1 MKKIRINRLTLE
13 NFKCHDHLN
22 LVFHGESASI
32 FGDNATGKT
41 SIYDALTWLLFG
53 KDSAGNGEKNI
64 DIKPLD
70 PSGQVRDHQAITAV
84 EAELDVDGE
93 VMTLRRTCREIWST
107 KRGSSEAVY
116 DGNTSNYFVD
126 GVPQKKNAFDAK
138 IKELVPEEVFR
149 LLTSVSYFSSDMK
162 WQDRRATLFDIAGT
176 LTDKEIMASNE
187 QFQDLL
193 DSMGKLSL
201 PEYKAKLLSQ
211 RKGLTGIR
219 DDTPTR
225 ISECQKTLEEI
236 QGIDFVEARE
246 QEQALSDQ
254 QTELSRKLIAWENSN
269 VLSDLQLKLREAKL
283 ERDTL
288 ESQNRVHRQNQSAG
302 MPDTQAMAKTIASE
316 RMRLETLKTLTDGV
330 RKEIDSYQKDI
341 AAGREEW
348 IRVNGEAFTGGIC
361 PTCGQALP
369 FEQLQQATQ
378 SFDERKKQRLQGI
391 LEKGN
396 QAKESCSIAQQ
407 RLKELETEIRDREG
421 QIQALVEQLEAVKS
435 STVVVTDLPEYAEQ
449 MQAIQEKCSS
459 LQAEIQRV
467 MQDNA
472 KEQNA
477 IRVQLTAVND
487 QLRLVRGVIAKES
500 VKERTM
506 DRIAQLKADAKNAAE
521 ALEAIEKMLYQ
532 MEEFTRFKARFVED
546 GINSL
551 FCMATFRLFREQ
563 ANGGLEERCDVVYKG
578 VPYMGLNNGAKIN
591 VGIDIIN
598 TLSRHYGVTVP
609 LFVDNAEAVTRLLDC
624 DAQVIRLVVSEE
636 DKELRVV

>member
-22 LVFHGESASI
+22 LVLRGESASI

-53 KDSAGNGEKNI
+53 KDSVGNGEKNI

-93 VMTLRRTCREIWST
+93 VMTLRRTCREIWAT

-116 DGNTSNYFVD
+116 DGNTSDYFVD

-138 IKELVPEEVFR
+138 IKELVPEDVFR

-162 WQDRRATLFDIAGT
+162 WQERRATLFDIAGS

-187 QFQDLL
+187 QFQNLL

-219 DDTPTR
+219 DETPTR
-225 ISECQKTLEEI
+225 ISECQKALKSI

-246 QEQALSDQ
+246 QEQVLSDQ

-302 MPDTQAMAKTIASE
+302 KPDTQAMAKTISSE

-330 RKEIDSYQKDI
+330 RKEIEGYQKDI

-361 PTCGQALP
+361 TTCGQALP

-396 QAKESCSIAQQ
+396 QAKESCSTAQQ
-407 RLKELETEIRDREG
+407 RLEELETEIRDREG

-477 IRVQLTAVND
+477 IRAQLTAVND
-487 QLRLVRGVIAKES
+487 QLRLVRGVIANER
-500 VKERTM
+500 VKDQTM
-506 DRIAQLKADAKNAAE
+506 DRIAQLKADAKNAAK
-521 ALEAIEKMLYQ
+521 ALEAIEKMLRQ

-551 FCMATFRLFREQ
+551 FCLATFRLFRVQ
-563 ANGGLEERCDVVYKG
+563 TNGGLEERCDVVYKG

>member
-1 MKKIRINRLTLE
+1 MSLDMTFSITHTSFPTRAI
-13 NFKCHDHLN
+13 F
-22 LVFHGESASI
+22 SPASL
-32 FGDNATGKT
+32 FYRT
-41 SIYDALTWLLFG
+41 SD
-53 KDSAGNGEKNI
+53 
-64 DIKPLD
+64 
-70 PSGQVRDHQAITAV
+70 
-84 EAELDVDGE
+84 
-93 VMTLRRTCREIWST
+93 
-107 KRGSSEAVY
+107 
-116 DGNTSNYFVD
+116 
-126 GVPQKKNAFDAK
+126 
-138 IKELVPEEVFR
+138 
-149 LLTSVSYFSSDMK
+149 LLTIKILRSK
-162 WQDRRATLFDIAGT
+162 
-176 LTDKEIMASNE
+176 
-187 QFQDLL
+187 
-193 DSMGKLSL
+193 
-201 PEYKAKLLSQ
+201 
-211 RKGLTGIR
+211 
-219 DDTPTR
+219 
-225 ISECQKTLEEI
+225 EEI

-302 MPDTQAMAKTIASE
+302 KPDTRAMAKTISSE

-521 ALEAIEKMLYQ
+521 ALEAIEKMLRRQY
-532 MEEFTRFKARFVED
+532 KAKVTAKTVD
-546 GINSL
+546 K
-551 FCMATFRLFREQ
+551 MASKKASQRARVADLADKLLDKLEQ
-563 ANGGLEERCDVVYKG
+563 AIDELDLRTTAYKVKTVDGNREEVVEYQEATQGGVVSRA
-578 VPYMGLNNGAKIN
+578 GLRQLTAALKDLKE
-591 VGIDIIN
+591 VKDIVSELDKKEQEARIAA
-598 TLSRHYGVTVP
+598 LQSRSVTVDDDEDETGVILLP
-609 LFVDNAEAVTRLLDC
+609 PRLEGTDHG
-624 DAQVIRLVVSEE
+624 
-636 DKELRVV
+636 

>member
-116 DGNTSNYFVD
+116 DGNTSDYFVD

-225 ISECQKTLEEI
+225 ISECQKTLKSI

-302 MPDTQAMAKTIASE
+302 KPDTQAMAKTISSE

-477 IRVQLTAVND
+477 IRAQLTAVND
-487 QLRLVRGVIAKES
+487 QLRLVRGVIANES
-500 VKERTM
+500 VKDQTM
-506 DRIAQLKADAKNAAE
+506 DRIAQLKADAKNAAK
-521 ALEAIEKMLYQ
+521 ALEAIEKMLRQ

-551 FCMATFRLFREQ
+551 FCLATFRLFRVQ
-563 ANGGLEERCDVVYKG
+563 TNGGLEERCDVVYKG

>member
-116 DGNTSNYFVD
+116 DGNTSDYFVD

-187 QFQDLL
+187 QFQNLL

-302 MPDTQAMAKTIASE
+302 VPDTQAMAKTIASE
-316 RMRLETLKTLTDGV
+316 RMRLETLMTLTDGV

-407 RLKELETEIRDREG
+407 RLEELETEIRDREG

-551 FCMATFRLFREQ
+551 FCLATFRLFREQ

>member
-41 SIYDALTWLLFG
+41 SIYDGLTWLLFG

-116 DGNTSNYFVD
+116 DGNTSDYFVD

-138 IKELVPEEVFR
+138 IKELVPEDVFR

-187 QFQDLL
+187 QFQALL

-254 QTELSRKLIAWENSN
+254 QTELSRNLIAWENSN

-302 MPDTQAMAKTIASE
+302 KPDTQAMAKTISSE

-396 QAKESCSIAQQ
+396 QAKESCSTAQQ
-407 RLKELETEIRDREG
+407 RLEELETEIRDREG

-551 FCMATFRLFREQ
+551 FCLATFRLFREQ

>member
-1 MKKIRINRLTLE
+1 MNDGT
-13 NFKCHDHLN
+13 
-22 LVFHGESASI
+22 
-32 FGDNATGKT
+32 T
-41 SIYDALTWLLFG
+41 SD
-53 KDSAGNGEKNI
+53 
-64 DIKPLD
+64 
-70 PSGQVRDHQAITAV
+70 
-84 EAELDVDGE
+84 
-93 VMTLRRTCREIWST
+93 
-107 KRGSSEAVY
+107 
-116 DGNTSNYFVD
+116 YFVD

-138 IKELVPEEVFR
+138 IKELVPEEMFR

-225 ISECQKTLEEI
+225 ISECQKTLKSI

-302 MPDTQAMAKTIASE
+302 KPDTQAMAKTISSE

-477 IRVQLTAVND
+477 IRAQLTAVND
-487 QLRLVRGVIAKES
+487 QLRLVRGVIANES
-500 VKERTM
+500 VKDQTM
-506 DRIAQLKADAKNAAE
+506 DRIAQLKADAKNAAK
-521 ALEAIEKMLYQ
+521 ALEAIEKMLRQ

-551 FCMATFRLFREQ
+551 FCLATFRLFRVQ
-563 ANGGLEERCDVVYKG
+563 TNGGLEERCDVVYKG

>member
-1 MKKIRINRLTLE
+1 
-13 NFKCHDHLN
+13 
-22 LVFHGESASI
+22 
-32 FGDNATGKT
+32 
-41 SIYDALTWLLFG
+41 
-53 KDSAGNGEKNI
+53 
-64 DIKPLD
+64 
-70 PSGQVRDHQAITAV
+70 
-84 EAELDVDGE
+84 
-93 VMTLRRTCREIWST
+93 MTLRRTYREIWST

-116 DGNTSNYFVD
+116 DGNTSDYFVD

-138 IKELVPEEVFR
+138 IKELVPEDVFR

-187 QFQDLL
+187 QFQNLL

-396 QAKESCSIAQQ
+396 QAKESCSTAQQ
-407 RLKELETEIRDREG
+407 RLEELETEIRDREG

-506 DRIAQLKADAKNAAE
+506 DRIAQLKADAQNAAE

-551 FCMATFRLFREQ
+551 FCLATFRLFRVQ
-563 ANGGLEERCDVVYKG
+563 TNGGLEERCDVVYKG

>member
-93 VMTLRRTCREIWST
+93 VMTLRRTYREIWST

-116 DGNTSNYFVD
+116 DGNTSDYFVD

-138 IKELVPEEVFR
+138 IKELVPEDVFR

-187 QFQDLL
+187 QFQNLL

-225 ISECQKTLEEI
+225 ISECQKALESI

-302 MPDTQAMAKTIASE
+302 MPDTQAMAKTISSE

-396 QAKESCSIAQQ
+396 QAKESCSTAQQ
-407 RLKELETEIRDREG
+407 RLEELETEIRDREG

-551 FCMATFRLFREQ
+551 FCLATFRLFREQ

>member
-116 DGNTSNYFVD
+116 DGNTSDYFVD

-187 QFQDLL
+187 QFQNLL

-316 RMRLETLKTLTDGV
+316 RMRLETLMTLTDGV

-396 QAKESCSIAQQ
+396 QAKESCSTAQQ
-407 RLKELETEIRDREG
+407 RLEELETEIRDREG

-551 FCMATFRLFREQ
+551 FCLATFRLFREQ

-609 LFVDNAEAVTRLLDC
+609 LFVDNAESVTRLLDC

>member
-1 MKKIRINRLTLE
+1 
-13 NFKCHDHLN
+13 
-22 LVFHGESASI
+22 
-32 FGDNATGKT
+32 
-41 SIYDALTWLLFG
+41 
-53 KDSAGNGEKNI
+53 
-64 DIKPLD
+64 
-70 PSGQVRDHQAITAV
+70 
-84 EAELDVDGE
+84 
-93 VMTLRRTCREIWST
+93 
-107 KRGSSEAVY
+107 
-116 DGNTSNYFVD
+116 
-126 GVPQKKNAFDAK
+126 
-138 IKELVPEEVFR
+138 
-149 LLTSVSYFSSDMK
+149 
-162 WQDRRATLFDIAGT
+162 
-176 LTDKEIMASNE
+176 
-187 QFQDLL
+187 
-193 DSMGKLSL
+193 
-201 PEYKAKLLSQ
+201 
-211 RKGLTGIR
+211 
-219 DDTPTR
+219 
-225 ISECQKTLEEI
+225 
-236 QGIDFVEARE
+236 
-246 QEQALSDQ
+246 
-254 QTELSRKLIAWENSN
+254 
-269 VLSDLQLKLREAKL
+269 
-283 ERDTL
+283 
-288 ESQNRVHRQNQSAG
+288 
-302 MPDTQAMAKTIASE
+302 MAKTIASE

-396 QAKESCSIAQQ
+396 QAKESCSTAQQ
-407 RLKELETEIRDREG
+407 RLEELETEIRDREG

-521 ALEAIEKMLYQ
+521 ALEAIEKMLCL

-551 FCMATFRLFREQ
+551 FCLATFRLFREQ

-636 DKELRVV
+636 DKELRLE

>member
-22 LVFHGESASI
+22 LVLRGESASI

-41 SIYDALTWLLFG
+41 SIYDGLTWLLFG
-53 KDSAGNGEKNI
+53 KDSSGNGEKNI

-93 VMTLRRTCREIWST
+93 VITLRRTYREIWST

-116 DGNTSNYFVD
+116 DGNTSDYFVD

-138 IKELVPEEVFR
+138 IKELVPEDVFR

-162 WQDRRATLFDIAGT
+162 WQDRRATLFDIAGA

-187 QFQDLL
+187 QFQALL

-396 QAKESCSIAQQ
+396 QAKESCSTAQQ
-407 RLKELETEIRDREG
+407 RLEELETEIRDREG

>member
-53 KDSAGNGEKNI
+53 KDSSGNGEKNI

-93 VMTLRRTCREIWST
+93 VMTLRRTYREIWST

-116 DGNTSNYFVD
+116 DGNTSDYFVD

-138 IKELVPEEVFR
+138 IKELVPEDVFR

-162 WQDRRATLFDIAGT
+162 WQDRRATLFDIAGA

-302 MPDTQAMAKTIASE
+302 KPDTQAMAKTISSE
-316 RMRLETLKTLTDGV
+316 RMRLETLKTLTDVV
-330 RKEIDSYQKDI
+330 RKEIGSYQKDI

-506 DRIAQLKADAKNAAE
+506 DRIAQLKADAQNAAE

-551 FCMATFRLFREQ
+551 FCLATFRLFREQ

-598 TLSRHYGVTVP
+598 SLSRHYGVTVP

>member
-22 LVFHGESASI
+22 LVLRGESASI

-84 EAELDVDGE
+84 EAEMDVDGE
-93 VMTLRRTCREIWST
+93 VITLRRTYREIWST

-116 DGNTSNYFVD
+116 DGNTSDYFVD

-138 IKELVPEEVFR
+138 IKELVPEDVFR

-162 WQDRRATLFDIAGT
+162 WQDRRATLFDIAGA

-187 QFQDLL
+187 QFQALL
-193 DSMGKLSL
+193 ESMGKLSL

-330 RKEIDSYQKDI
+330 RKEIECYQKDI

-396 QAKESCSIAQQ
+396 QAKESCSTAQQ
-407 RLKELETEIRDREG
+407 RLEELETEIRDREG

-551 FCMATFRLFREQ
+551 LCLATFRLFREQ

>member
-53 KDSAGNGEKNI
+53 KDSSGNGEKNI

-93 VMTLRRTCREIWST
+93 VMTLRRTYREIWST

-116 DGNTSNYFVD
+116 DGNTSDYFVD

-138 IKELVPEEVFR
+138 IKELVPEDVFR

-162 WQDRRATLFDIAGT
+162 WQDRRATLFDIAGA

-187 QFQDLL
+187 QFQALL

-316 RMRLETLKTLTDGV
+316 RMRLETLKTLTDVV

-407 RLKELETEIRDREG
+407 RLEELETEIRYREG

-551 FCMATFRLFREQ
+551 FCLATFRLFREQ

>member
-53 KDSAGNGEKNI
+53 KDSSGNGEKNI

-116 DGNTSNYFVD
+116 DGNTSDYFVD

-302 MPDTQAMAKTIASE
+302 IPDTQAMAKTISSE

-396 QAKESCSIAQQ
+396 QAKESCSTAQQ
-407 RLKELETEIRDREG
+407 RLEELETEIRDREG

-551 FCMATFRLFREQ
+551 FCLATFRLFREQ

>member
-116 DGNTSNYFVD
+116 DGNTSDYFVD

-187 QFQDLL
+187 QFQNLL

-302 MPDTQAMAKTIASE
+302 VPDTQAMAKTIASE
-316 RMRLETLKTLTDGV
+316 RMRLETLMTLTDGV

-396 QAKESCSIAQQ
+396 QAKESCSTAQQ
-407 RLKELETEIRDREG
+407 RLEELETEIRDREG

-551 FCMATFRLFREQ
+551 FCLATFRLFREQ

>member
-41 SIYDALTWLLFG
+41 SIYDGLTWLLFG
-53 KDSAGNGEKNI
+53 KDSSGNGEKNI

-116 DGNTSNYFVD
+116 DGNTSDYFVD

-302 MPDTQAMAKTIASE
+302 KPDTQAMAKTISSE

-407 RLKELETEIRDREG
+407 RLEELETEIRDREG

>member
-22 LVFHGESASI
+22 LVLRGESASI

-93 VMTLRRTCREIWST
+93 VITLRRTYREIWST

-116 DGNTSNYFVD
+116 DGNTSDYFVD

-138 IKELVPEEVFR
+138 IKELVPEDVFR

-187 QFQDLL
+187 QFQALL

-236 QGIDFVEARE
+236 QSIDFVEARE

-396 QAKESCSIAQQ
+396 QAKESCSTAQQ
-407 RLKELETEIRDREG
+407 RLEELETEIRDREG

-477 IRVQLTAVND
+477 IRAQLIAVND

-506 DRIAQLKADAKNAAE
+506 DRISQLKADAKNAAE

-551 FCMATFRLFREQ
+551 FCLATFRLFREQ

>member
-22 LVFHGESASI
+22 LVLRGESASI

-93 VMTLRRTCREIWST
+93 VITLRRTYREIWST

-116 DGNTSNYFVD
+116 DGNTSDYFVD

-138 IKELVPEEVFR
+138 IKELVPEDVFR

-162 WQDRRATLFDIAGT
+162 WQDRRATLFDIAGA

-187 QFQDLL
+187 QFQALL

-348 IRVNGEAFTGGIC
+348 IWVNGEAFTGGIC

-396 QAKESCSIAQQ
+396 QAKESCSTAQQ
-407 RLKELETEIRDREG
+407 RLEELETEIRDREG

-467 MQDNA
+467 MQDNS

-477 IRVQLTAVND
+477 IRAQLTAVND

-551 FCMATFRLFREQ
+551 FCLATFRLFREQ

>member
-22 LVFHGESASI
+22 LVLRGESASI

-93 VMTLRRTCREIWST
+93 VMTLRRTYREIWST

-116 DGNTSNYFVD
+116 DGNTSDYFVD

-138 IKELVPEEVFR
+138 IKELVPEDVFR

-162 WQDRRATLFDIAGT
+162 WQDRRATLFDIAGA

-187 QFQDLL
+187 QFQNLL

-219 DDTPTR
+219 DETPTR
-225 ISECQKTLEEI
+225 ISECQKALKSI

-246 QEQALSDQ
+246 QEQVLSDQ

-288 ESQNRVHRQNQSAG
+288 ESQNRVHRQNQSAWK
-302 MPDTQAMAKTIASE
+302 PDTQAMAKTISSE

-341 AAGREEW
+341 AVGREEW

-378 SFDERKKQRLQGI
+378 SFDEQKKQRLQRI

-396 QAKESCSIAQQ
+396 QAKESCSTAQQ
-407 RLKELETEIRDREG
+407 RLEELETEIRDREG

-477 IRVQLTAVND
+477 IRAQLTAVND
-487 QLRLVRGVIAKES
+487 QLRLVRWVIAKES

-506 DRIAQLKADAKNAAE
+506 DRIAQLKVDAKNAAE

-551 FCMATFRLFREQ
+551 FCLATFRLFREQ

>member
-41 SIYDALTWLLFG
+41 SIYDGLTWLLFG

-93 VMTLRRTCREIWST
+93 VMTLRRTYREIWST

-116 DGNTSNYFVD
+116 DGNTSDYFVD

-138 IKELVPEEVFR
+138 IKELVPEDVFR

-187 QFQDLL
+187 QFQNLL

-396 QAKESCSIAQQ
+396 QAKESCSTAQQ
-407 RLKELETEIRDREG
+407 RLEELETEIRDREG

-506 DRIAQLKADAKNAAE
+506 DRIAQLKADAQNAAE

-551 FCMATFRLFREQ
+551 FCLATFRLFRVQ
-563 ANGGLEERCDVVYKG
+563 TNGGLEERCDVVYKG

>member
-64 DIKPLD
+64 DIMPLD

-116 DGNTSNYFVD
+116 DGNTSDYFVD

-138 IKELVPEEVFR
+138 IKELVPEDVFR

-225 ISECQKTLEEI
+225 ISECQKTLKSI

-302 MPDTQAMAKTIASE
+302 KPDTQAMAKTISSE

-477 IRVQLTAVND
+477 IRAQLTAVND
-487 QLRLVRGVIAKES
+487 QLRLVRGVIANES
-500 VKERTM
+500 VKDQTM
-506 DRIAQLKADAKNAAE
+506 DRIAQLKADAKNAAK
-521 ALEAIEKMLYQ
+521 ALEAIEKMLRQ

-551 FCMATFRLFREQ
+551 FCLATFRLFRVQ
-563 ANGGLEERCDVVYKG
+563 TNGGLEERCDVVYKG

-636 DKELRVV
+636 DKELRLE

>member
-93 VMTLRRTCREIWST
+93 VMTLRRTYREIWST

-116 DGNTSNYFVD
+116 DGNTSDYFVD

-138 IKELVPEEVFR
+138 IKELVPEDVFR

-302 MPDTQAMAKTIASE
+302 KPDTQAMAKTISSE

-477 IRVQLTAVND
+477 IRAQLTAVND
-487 QLRLVRGVIAKES
+487 QLRLVRGVIANES
-500 VKERTM
+500 VKDQTM
-506 DRIAQLKADAKNAAE
+506 DRIAQLKADAKNAAK
-521 ALEAIEKMLYQ
+521 ALEAIEKMLRQ

-551 FCMATFRLFREQ
+551 FCLATFRLFRVQ
-563 ANGGLEERCDVVYKG
+563 TNGGLEERCDVVYKG

-624 DAQVIRLVVSEE
+624 DTQVIRLVVSEE
-636 DKELRVV
+636 DKELRLE

>member
-93 VMTLRRTCREIWST
+93 VITLRRTYREIWST

-116 DGNTSNYFVD
+116 DGNTSDYFVD

-138 IKELVPEEVFR
+138 IKELVPEDVFR

-187 QFQDLL
+187 QFQNLL

-396 QAKESCSIAQQ
+396 QAKESCSTAQQ
-407 RLKELETEIRDREG
+407 RLEELETEIRDREG

-477 IRVQLTAVND
+477 IRVHLTAVND

-506 DRIAQLKADAKNAAE
+506 DRIAQLKADAQNAAE

-551 FCMATFRLFREQ
+551 FCLATFRLFREQ

>member
-53 KDSAGNGEKNI
+53 KDSAGNGERNI

-93 VMTLRRTCREIWST
+93 VITLRRTYREIWST

-116 DGNTSNYFVD
+116 DGNTSDYFVD

-138 IKELVPEEVFR
+138 IKELVPEDVFR

-187 QFQDLL
+187 QFQNLL

-396 QAKESCSIAQQ
+396 QAKESCSTAQQ
-407 RLKELETEIRDREG
+407 RLEELETEIRDREG

-472 KEQNA
+472 KKQNA

-551 FCMATFRLFREQ
+551 FCLATFRLFREQ

>member
-22 LVFHGESASI
+22 LVLRGESASI

-41 SIYDALTWLLFG
+41 SIYDGLTWLLFG
-53 KDSAGNGEKNI
+53 KDSSGNGEKNI

-93 VMTLRRTCREIWST
+93 VITLRRTYREIWST

-116 DGNTSNYFVD
+116 DGNTSDYFVD

-138 IKELVPEEVFR
+138 IKELVPEDVFR

-187 QFQDLL
+187 QFQNLL

-246 QEQALSDQ
+246 QEKALSDQ

-396 QAKESCSIAQQ
+396 QAKESCSTAQQ
-407 RLKELETEIRDREG
+407 RLEELETEIRDREG

-435 STVVVTDLPEYAEQ
+435 STVAVTDLPEYAEQ
-449 MQAIQEKCSS
+449 MLAIQEKCSS

-500 VKERTM
+500 VKERTL
-506 DRIAQLKADAKNAAE
+506 DRIAQLKADAQNAAE

-551 FCMATFRLFREQ
+551 FCLATFRLFREQ

>member
-22 LVFHGESASI
+22 LVLRGESASI

-93 VMTLRRTCREIWST
+93 VITLRRTYREIWST

-116 DGNTSNYFVD
+116 DGNTSDYFVD

-138 IKELVPEEVFR
+138 IKELVPEDVFR

-187 QFQDLL
+187 QFQALL

-236 QGIDFVEARE
+236 QSIDFVEARE

-396 QAKESCSIAQQ
+396 QAKESCSTAQQ
-407 RLKELETEIRDREG
+407 RLEELETEIRDREG

-477 IRVQLTAVND
+477 IRAQLIAVND

-551 FCMATFRLFREQ
+551 FCLATFRLFREQ

>member
-116 DGNTSNYFVD
+116 DGNTSDYFVN

-187 QFQDLL
+187 QFQNLL

-316 RMRLETLKTLTDGV
+316 RMRLETLMTLTDGV

-396 QAKESCSIAQQ
+396 QAKESCSTAQQ
-407 RLKELETEIRDREG
+407 RLEELETEIRDREG

-551 FCMATFRLFREQ
+551 FCLATFRLFREQ